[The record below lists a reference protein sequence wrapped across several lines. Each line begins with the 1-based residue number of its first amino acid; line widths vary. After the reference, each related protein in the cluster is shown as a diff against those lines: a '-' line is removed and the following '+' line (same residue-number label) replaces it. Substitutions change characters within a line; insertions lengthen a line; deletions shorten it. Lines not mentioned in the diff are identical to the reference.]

1 MLEFVIE
8 PKLLI
13 SLDQFQPPN
22 NQGQLHG
29 DYDGFFQDHEHY
41 QSMLVGQQS

>member
-22 NQGQLHG
+22 NPEQLHG
-29 DYDGFFQDHEHY
+29 DYGGFFPDPGHY
-41 QSMLVGQQS
+41 RSMLVGQQS